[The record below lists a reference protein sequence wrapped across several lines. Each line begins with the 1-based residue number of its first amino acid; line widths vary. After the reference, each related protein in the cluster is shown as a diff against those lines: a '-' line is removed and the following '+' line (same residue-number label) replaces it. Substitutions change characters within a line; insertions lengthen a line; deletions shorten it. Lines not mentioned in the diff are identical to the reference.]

1 MSTLSSTRG
10 GGKRRRRARPTP
22 RWIRDGRD
30 MDEMA
35 QRRAVMILGVLS
47 GQETVTDAIE
57 STGISRGTYYKLE
70 EKALKAM
77 VRALLPGADETS
89 DTEAL
94 CAAKRIEELQG
105 KIAQMEREKR
115 RSERLESL
123 VTKIVKAGPITTDR
137 SRSKSSKSSSP
148 SSSRSSDST
157 RTKGGG
163 AGR

>member
-1 MSTLSSTRG
+1 MSTQPTRRG
-10 GGKRRRRARPTP
+10 GGKRRRRTRPTP

-47 GQETVTDAIE
+47 GQVTVTDAIE

-70 EKALKAM
+70 ERALKAM

-105 KIAQMEREKR
+105 KVAQLEKEKR
-115 RSERLESL
+115 RSERLESI
-123 VTKIVKAGPITTDR
+123 VTKIVKAGPLTTQR
-137 SRSKSSKSSSP
+137 GRKRASKSCSTSSSA
-148 SSSRSSDST
+148 SSDST
-157 RTKGGG
+157 RTKGGV
-163 AGR
+163 AVR

>member
-1 MSTLSSTRG
+1 
-10 GGKRRRRARPTP
+10 
-22 RWIRDGRD
+22 

-47 GQETVTDAIE
+47 GQVTVTDAIE

-70 EKALKAM
+70 ERALKAM
-77 VRALLPGADETS
+77 VRALLPGSDETS

-123 VTKIVKAGPITTDR
+123 VTKIVKAGPLTTER
-137 SRSKSSKSSSP
+137 GRGKSSKSSS
-148 SSSRSSDST
+148 SSSSGSSDST
-157 RTKGGG
+157 RTRGGV